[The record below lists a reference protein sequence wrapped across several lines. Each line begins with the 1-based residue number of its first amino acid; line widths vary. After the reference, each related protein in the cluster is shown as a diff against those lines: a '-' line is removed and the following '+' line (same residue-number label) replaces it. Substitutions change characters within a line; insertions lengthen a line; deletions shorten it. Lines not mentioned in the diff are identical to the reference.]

1 MKLLSSMKNKKI
13 SKSKIWVL
21 VAGVVFVLA
30 GFSAGAVWAQFSAS
44 DVFPANFFIAGVD
57 VSGRSSAEA
66 SRLLNDSFNKVL
78 AGGLT
83 LHLGE
88 KTCTVPLATAN
99 ESVAQL
105 ELRATLDNAQNWVWR
120 WRSFLA
126 DMTGAKIDLPQ
137 EIKLNPRAAILLATE
152 NEACLGEKTA
162 PQDARFA
169 VVAGELTVVP
179 EQVGQGIAWEE
190 FLPTIADLLMENK
203 SELAAQTQLI
213 EPVVTTIQAEQLL
226 VAAKQLLPT
235 VGKTFVVDGEK
246 TTLSATQ
253 LLGLLQ
259 PQKQAGEIKLG
270 VDESAL
276 RLALANLAK
285 QVEQPAHNAELT
297 TTSTPEGV
305 RVSHFVPGI
314 EGVGIDWSQTSAATW
329 EALMSISATV
339 TLITTSTPPEIP
351 TSAVN
356 EWGIKDLLGVGK
368 SNFAGSPVNRR
379 YNIKNGAEH
388 LSGVLIPADEEFS
401 LVKAL
406 GTIDA
411 STGYRQELVIKEN
424 KTTPE
429 FGGGLCQIGT
439 TVFRAAMESG
449 LPILERR
456 NHSYQVTYYFENGVS
471 GTDATI
477 YQPRPDLRFK
487 NDTGN
492 PILIYPIIR
501 GNNIEFQFWGVADGR
516 KAKRTIPKNYNRVA
530 PPPAKLIETT
540 DLKPGEKKCTE
551 KAHAGATASFTYT
564 IEYPN
569 GEVKTTDFTSVYKP
583 WGEVCLLG
591 VAPTSTPVLAA
602 PEIINPDAAGA
613 VGN

>member
-1 MKLLSSMKNKKI
+1 MKNKPVSNFKMWI
-13 SKSKIWVL
+13 LAAGAVFVL
-21 VAGVVFVLA
+21 VAFTT
-30 GFSAGAVWAQFSAS
+30 GAVWAQFSKS
-44 DVFPANFFIAGVD
+44 DVFPAHFFIAGVD
-57 VSGRSSAEA
+57 VSGRTSAEA
-66 SRLLNDSFNKVL
+66 SRLLNDRFNKVL
-78 AGGLT
+78 ATGLV

-88 KTCTVPLATAN
+88 KTCVVPLTTTG

-105 ELRATLDNAQNWVWR
+105 ELRATLDNAETWVWR

-126 DMTGAKIDLPQ
+126 EMTGAKVDLAQ
-137 EIKLNPRAAILLATE
+137 EIKLNPRAAVLLAAG
-152 NEACLGEKTA
+152 NDVCLGEKTA

-169 VVAGELTVVP
+169 VVGGELTVVP
-179 EQVGQGIAWEE
+179 EQAGQGIAWEE
-190 FLPTIADLLMENK
+190 LLLQVASLLAENK
-203 SELAAQTQLI
+203 NELTAQTKLI
-213 EPVVTTIQAEQLL
+213 EPTVTTAQAEKLL
-226 VAAKQLLPT
+226 VEAKEKLPKAGT
-235 VGKTFVVDGEK
+235 IFVVDGNK
-246 TTLSATQ
+246 ATLSAGK
-253 LLGLLQ
+253 LMGLLQ
-259 PQKQAGEIKLG
+259 PQNQAGEIKLG

-276 RLALANLAK
+276 RAALANLAK

-305 RVSHFVPGI
+305 RVSHFVPGL
-314 EGVGIDWSQTSAATW
+314 EGVGIDWSQSSVATW
-329 EALMSISATV
+329 DALVNANTTV
-339 TLITTSTPPEIP
+339 TLTTTSTPPEIP

-379 YNIKNGAEH
+379 HNIKTGANH
-388 LSGVLIPADEEFS
+388 LSGILIQADEEFS

-424 KTTPE
+424 KTIPE

-439 TVFRAAMESG
+439 TVFRAALASG

-456 NHSYQVTYYFENGVS
+456 NHSYQVSYYFEKGVS
-471 GTDATI
+471 GVDATI
-477 YQPRPDLRFK
+477 YQPKPDLRFK

-492 PILIYPIIR
+492 PILIYPLIR
-501 GNNIEFQFWGVADGR
+501 GDVIEFQFWGVADGR
-516 KAKRTIPKNYNRVA
+516 KASRTIPKNYNRVS

-551 KAHAGATASFTYT
+551 KAHAGATASFTYSV
-564 IEYPN
+564 EYPN
-569 GEVKTTDFTSVYKP
+569 GEVKKTDFTSVYKP

-591 VAPTSTPVLAA
+591 VVPTSTPVLAA
-602 PEIINPDAAGA
+602 PDILNPDAAGV